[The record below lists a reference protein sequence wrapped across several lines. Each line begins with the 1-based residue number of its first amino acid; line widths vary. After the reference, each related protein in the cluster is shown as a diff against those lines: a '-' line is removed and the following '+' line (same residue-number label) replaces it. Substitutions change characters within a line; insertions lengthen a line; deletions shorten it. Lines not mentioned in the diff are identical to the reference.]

1 MEWDVFI
8 FRKYSLLQGDNGWL
22 KKDFIYFLFYFF
34 FFLPL
39 LLPLLPSL
47 PFPSPPLF
55 LLGYVLPKRA
65 LLFFFDDV

>member
-55 LLGYVLPKRA
+55 FFRICAAEASTP
-65 LLFFFDDV
+65 LFF